1 MNQTV
6 GITAELFNAIVNYLV
21 TRPYGEVANMI
32 GGLNQAAQ
40 AVQAAQAAPVVDA
53 APVSSEPQA

>member
-40 AVQAAQAAPVVDA
+40 AVAAQSSNVVDA
-53 APVSSEPQA
+53 APASSEPQA

>member
-32 GGLNQAAQ
+32 GGLNSAAQ
-40 AVQAAQAAPVVDA
+40 AVAAQAAPVVDA